1 MHSGSRGSGHG
12 EGSSSRSPRLPRSSK
27 QGPRKLGGATGS
39 ASKTGVEA
47 GTVVGSRS
55 GLAPGSVS
63 GLAPGSGSGSRAGP
77 SSGSGT
83 VSGTGSGN
91 GSRSRTGTWSGPGER
106 PGSGS
111 KSGSTDAGGKTMSM
125 ENVQSL
131 SAAYTS
137 SGPVYLSDRD
147 GLGSS
152 GGYPKGTMTLGRN
165 TTRNTSRTSY
175 ADRTTAMGSSPNITS
190 TSLGPAN
197 SPDAYGEQQ
206 HTQHLQTGGPSG
218 LLRQAGREGLS
229 LDLQD
234 QLREL
239 QRENELLRRGREVRD
254 GRMGSSIN
262 SVNFWSPE
270 VKRERG
276 MRKEEGGRTSIL
288 KDQYRT
294 NPDETQHLLLS
305 VAELQEELRAH
316 REQNSRLQQEA
327 SSSHRDLQVDPHQQE
342 CRGGFSPVHSPRHS
356 PAGLGTSHSPSPG
369 SRQSPRQSPSNTYNS
384 RHHQADIQTTSPGYG
399 ISVPGQSHSPA
410 STLVAGPRGSSSHLY
425 SPGHPGPSS
434 SPAHPRSPC
443 QVPGCD
449 GSSSPPPKDLTEE
462 NFSHLQ
468 SEHERQAK
476 ELSLLRR
483 TMEEMELRIDSQK
496 QTLGARDESIQ
507 RLLEMLQGGR
517 GQRPGVVSMATEELG
532 HLEEENLHLREEL
545 HRRNQLQADPT
556 KTKALQTVIDM
567 KTTAPPFCFDPDV
580 IWQDTKIS
588 SLERNIRDLEDE
600 VQMLKTGGLLHPDD
614 RHEELK
620 HVELYKS
627 HSKFMKTKIDQQ
639 KQELNKKESDM
650 QALQTKLETLTNQN
664 SDCKQHIDVL
674 KESLNAKEQR
684 SSTLQTEESRVVK

>member
-1 MHSGSRGSGHG
+1 
-12 EGSSSRSPRLPRSSK
+12 
-27 QGPRKLGGATGS
+27 
-39 ASKTGVEA
+39 
-47 GTVVGSRS
+47 
-55 GLAPGSVS
+55 
-63 GLAPGSGSGSRAGP
+63 
-77 SSGSGT
+77 
-83 VSGTGSGN
+83 
-91 GSRSRTGTWSGPGER
+91 
-106 PGSGS
+106 
-111 KSGSTDAGGKTMSM
+111 
-125 ENVQSL
+125 
-131 SAAYTS
+131 
-137 SGPVYLSDRD
+137 
-147 GLGSS
+147 
-152 GGYPKGTMTLGRN
+152 
-165 TTRNTSRTSY
+165 
-175 ADRTTAMGSSPNITS
+175 
-190 TSLGPAN
+190 
-197 SPDAYGEQQ
+197 
-206 HTQHLQTGGPSG
+206 
-218 LLRQAGREGLS
+218 
-229 LDLQD
+229 
-234 QLREL
+234 
-239 QRENELLRRGREVRD
+239 
-254 GRMGSSIN
+254 MGSSIN

-316 REQNSRLQQEA
+316 REQNCRLQQEA
-327 SSSHRDLQVDPHQQE
+327 SSSQRDLQVDPYQQE
-342 CRGGFSPVHSPRHS
+342 RRGGFSPVHSPRHS

-399 ISVPGQSHSPA
+399 ISIPAQRHSPA
-410 STLVAGPRGSSSHLY
+410 STLVAGPRGSPSHLY

-476 ELSLLRR
+476 ELSVLRR

-620 HVELYKS
+620 HAELYKS
-627 HSKFMKTKIDQQ
+627 HSKFMKTKDKLSSSVPVSSRAAPPRHLDPTLLLYQQPWIAHRPEIDQQ

-684 SSTLQTEESRVVK
+684 SSTLQTEKMLA